1 MQILKKTL
9 NIIIDVLIIV
19 MLVFS
24 AVVAGLAIASRSDGV
39 PNLFGYAPLSV
50 QSDSMVPTFESGDLI
65 ITKVVSDGETF
76 DVGDVISFPATV
88 DGVDVINT
96 HRIVKVENL
105 DNTVLYF
112 TKGDNNAADDEDP
125 VLSTSV
131 LAAYS
136 GTCFKGLGTV
146 YDFLTG
152 QLGFF
157 LVILLPLIIFFIYEV
172 IRVVRNLIAYNRE
185 KAYDEAVK
193 ANSGGLSEEEMKLAV
208 ENYLSQQ
215 KENESASSEKTDDS
229 NSNDTE
235 E

>member
-1 MQILKKTL
+1 MQTLNKTI

-19 MLVFS
+19 MLIFS
-24 AVVAGLAIASRSDGV
+24 AVVAGLAIASKSDGV

-65 ITKVVSDGETF
+65 ISKVVDDETDLNEGDIITFVQNIDGE
-76 DVGDVISFPATV
+76 DVL
-88 DGVDVINT
+88 NT
-96 HRIVKVENL
+96 HRIVDIKDIDGTL
-105 DNTVLYF
+105 LYE
-112 TKGDNNAADDEDP
+112 TQGDNNEYVDEN
-125 VLSTSV
+125 LSLRINI
-131 LAAYS
+131 LAKYNN
-136 GTCFKGLGTV
+136 TCFKGLGTV